1 MILGF
6 IGTGKISS
14 SIIYGIFKSKLKVN
28 RIYISSRNKNIA
40 KKLERQFRQ
49 VKILKNNQE
58 IINKSST
65 IILGLTPFVG
75 NKILPKLKF
84 SKKKKNYKFDFNY
97 KIRRFKEIN

>member
-14 SIIYGIFKSKLKVN
+14 SIIYGIFKSKLKTK

-40 KKLERQFRQ
+40 KKLKNKFKEVR
-49 VKILKNNQE
+49 VLKDNQE

-65 IILGLTPFVG
+65 IILGLTPSVG
-75 NKILPKLKF
+75 NKILPTLKF
-84 SKKKKNYKFDFNY
+84 SK
-97 KIRRFKEIN
+97 IKEL

>member
-14 SIIYGIFKSKLKVN
+14 SIICGIFKSKLKIK

-40 KKLERQFRQ
+40 KKLEKQFRQ
-49 VKILKNNQE
+49 VKIIKDNQE

-65 IILGLTPFVG
+65 IILGLTPIVG
-75 NKILPKLKF
+75 NKILSKLKF
-84 SKKKKNYKFDFNY
+84 SKKKKNYKFNFDY
-97 KIRRFKEIN
+97 KYRKVKKIN